1 MSKKSFH
8 LSDILSVS
16 TGCLVSRNH
25 MGGVYQVLNHM
36 TGDNLFTH
44 QLLVA
49 NPIMQK
55 ELIRQLPFLEG
66 IPKPTDLKNA
76 EDCDVWV
83 GNLAAVVGE
92 WHAVES
98 AEHLWVDH
106 DAMSDL
112 ADVLDGKHKDI

>member
-25 MGGVYQVLNHM
+25 MGGVHQVLNHM

-44 QLLVA
+44 QL
-49 NPIMQK
+49 
-55 ELIRQLPFLEG
+55 PFLEG
-66 IPKPTDLKNA
+66 IPKPSDLKNA
-76 EDCDVWV
+76 QDCDVWV